1 MERAQSQSSAPIR
14 WATCTEKPV
23 DAAAQSPQKSHVVV
37 DTNPIEAEAFAP
49 RLPTIAASMY
59 CMTMAE
65 SWVTMA
71 GTLNA
76 TVRRSCS
83 PDVIGRPSRIRASRW
98 SVFFFFSFM
107 YVLGLFDRWF
117 WLALFYD
124 HAKFG
129 RKPGLGSRQI
139 TVVITRITDILT
151 NITISG

>member
-1 MERAQSQSSAPIR
+1 MTLSPPNHWGKAPLTDTPIAANSALNANVEGTERRNMERAQSQSSAPIR

-37 DTNPIEAEAFAP
+37 DTHPIEAEAFAP

-76 TVRRSCS
+76 TVRRNCS

-107 YVLGLFDRWF
+107 YVLGLFDG
-117 WLALFYD
+117 WL
-124 HAKFG
+124 
-129 RKPGLGSRQI
+129 
-139 TVVITRITDILT
+139 
-151 NITISG
+151 